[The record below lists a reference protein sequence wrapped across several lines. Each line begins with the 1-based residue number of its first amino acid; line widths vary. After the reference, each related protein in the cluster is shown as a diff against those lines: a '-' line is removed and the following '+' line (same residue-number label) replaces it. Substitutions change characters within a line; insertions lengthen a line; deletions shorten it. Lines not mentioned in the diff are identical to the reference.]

1 MIKVI
6 RETKFWIDG
15 ESFDCNEPNEYIL
28 TLDVGKHI
36 IKFIGYSPVAI
47 TIVDQK
53 IKTSEWL
60 YSYTKWEVYKK
71 DIMLYTRSGQRNT
84 LRIKLDC
91 HLIA

>member
-1 MIKVI
+1 MLI
-6 RETKFWIDG
+6 
-15 ESFDCNEPNEYIL
+15 
-28 TLDVGKHI
+28 
-36 IKFIGYSPVAI
+36 
-47 TIVDQK
+47 IVDQK

-60 YSYTKWEVYKK
+60 DSYTTWEVYKK